1 MLIPIVVGVVLA
13 LLIGIYMLSRVVVV
27 PSNLTGLVAG
37 STRNG
42 EIKIIRPG
50 GRDFVLPCHFV

>member
-42 EIKIIRPG
+42 EIKIIR
-50 GRDFVLPCHFV
+50 RT